1 MSRKLLDA
9 EKRWQRYQ
17 EFCEQNV
24 IEILSR
30 DLPEGIVS
38 FILLIQEHFDEIR
51 QVQDEEKVGGGSLYE
66 YEAWLIMAVAELSE
80 ECDYL
85 VVRTLLEEILSTV
98 FAPDRISQ
106 VEAGDPVFTDKH
118 KKQIRKAVKHL
129 KKL

>member
-51 QVQDEEKVGGGSLYE
+51 RVQDEEKVGGG
-66 YEAWLIMAVAELSE
+66 
-80 ECDYL
+80 
-85 VVRTLLEEILSTV
+85 
-98 FAPDRISQ
+98 RI
-106 VEAGDPVFTDKH
+106 T
-118 KKQIRKAVKHL
+118 IRV
-129 KKL
+129 